1 MSFSVTYGD
10 ALEYKGDAVLN
21 SLGTN
26 GAMYGRLCKN
36 IIKGINRK
44 DVKTLIDAQ
53 KDMLFGKIIET
64 EGGDLQS
71 AHVLHIVTPFKKNDD
86 SNCTQLR
93 KAYKSVVDYAINHGY
108 KTIGLPIIGTG
119 ANGYSD
125 KEAYEA
131 VLDVLSEIS
140 DKEVDTEEDIINATV
155 IAYLNP
161 KPLKEQLYE
170 DERRMLLERARNVQ
184 GVYYDSFDLADKV
197 SPQNSKLKE
206 AYADKHS
213 FLNIIKFVADI
224 NPEDMFFP
232 YNWPNPNPYKY
243 PYDFVDD
250 YCAQKKLP
258 LKTLR
263 EYDSHRRQKTRIN
276 QTLSKIDVF
285 RFSVLLNLNKT
296 EIIQFMSLCGYGFN
310 PASRLDMFFMDFI
323 NGKYGKFGKQRKLYE
338 MDMLFMP
345 RKGEVQFT
353 V

>member
-26 GAMYGRLCKN
+26 GAVYGRLCKN

-53 KDMLFGKIIET
+53 KNIPFGKIIET

-86 SNCTQLR
+86 ANCTQLR

-125 KEAYEA
+125 KESYEA

-140 DKEVDTEEDIINATV
+140 DKEVETEEDIINATV

-170 DERRMLLERARNVQ
+170 DERRMLLERAGNVQ
-184 GVYYDSFDLADKV
+184 GVYYDSCDLADEV
-197 SPQNSKLKE
+197 AHNNSKLKE

-213 FLNIIKFVADI
+213 FLNVIKFVADI

-263 EYDSHRRQKTRIN
+263 EYDSHRRQK
-276 QTLSKIDVF
+276 LV
-285 RFSVLLNLNKT
+285 
-296 EIIQFMSLCGYGFN
+296 
-310 PASRLDMFFMDFI
+310 
-323 NGKYGKFGKQRKLYE
+323 
-338 MDMLFMP
+338 
-345 RKGEVQFT
+345 
-353 V
+353 

>member
-1 MSFSVTYGD
+1 MSFSVAYGD
-10 ALEYKGDAVLN
+10 ALEYKGDAILN

-26 GAMYGRLCKN
+26 GAIYGRLCKN
-36 IIKGINRK
+36 IIFGINRS

-53 KDMLFGKIIET
+53 KNMPVGKIIET
-64 EGGDLQS
+64 RGGDLQTL
-71 AHVLHIVTPFKKNDD
+71 HVLHLVTPFKKNDD
-86 SNCTQLR
+86 CNCTALR
-93 KAYKSVVDYAINHGY
+93 NAYKSIVDFAIKRGY
-108 KTIGLPIIGTG
+108 KTIGLPLVGTG

-131 VLDVLSEIS
+131 VVDVLSDIS
-140 DKEVDTEEDIINATV
+140 DKENETGDEIINATV

-161 KPLKEQLYE
+161 KPLKSQFIDDE
-170 DERRMLLERARNVQ
+170 ERRMSNGYRCESPNMREQ
-184 GVYYDSFDLADKV
+184 GFNDPKIQQEYE
-197 SPQNSKLKE
+197 N
-206 AYADKHS
+206 KHS
-213 FLNIIKFVADI
+213 FLSIIDFVSDI
-224 NPEDMFFP
+224 NPKDMFFP
-232 YNWPNPNPYKY
+232 YFWPKGKGYKY

-263 EYDSHRRQKTRIN
+263 EYDSHRRQKTRMN

-310 PASRLDMFFMDFI
+310 PTSRLDMFFMDYI
-323 NGKYGKFGKQRKLYE
+323 NGEYGKFGTQRKLYE
-338 MDMLFMP
+338 MDMLFLP
-345 RKGEVQFT
+345 TEKDGVQFT

>member
-10 ALEYKGDAVLN
+10 ALKYKGDAVLN

-26 GAMYGRLCKN
+26 GAVYGRLCKN

-44 DVKTLIDAQ
+44 DVKALIDAQ
-53 KDMLFGKIIET
+53 KDMPFGKIIET

-93 KAYKSVVDYAINHGY
+93 KAYKSIVDYAINHGY

-140 DKEVDTEEDIINATV
+140 DKEVETEEDIINATV

-170 DERRMLLERARNVQ
+170 DERRMLLERSRNVQ

>member
-26 GAMYGRLCKN
+26 GAVYGRLCKN

-53 KDMLFGKIIET
+53 KDMPFGKIIET
-64 EGGDLQS
+64 EGGNLQS

-93 KAYKSVVDYAINHGY
+93 KAYKSVVDFAINHGY

-140 DKEVDTEEDIINATV
+140 DKEVETEEDIINATV

-170 DERRMLLERARNVQ
+170 DERRMLLERTRNVQ
-184 GVYYDSFDLADKV
+184 GVYYDSFDLADEV
-197 SPQNSKLKE
+197 APQKSKLKE

>member
-26 GAMYGRLCKN
+26 GAVYGRLCKN
-36 IIKGINRK
+36 IINGINRK

-53 KDMLFGKIIET
+53 KNMPFGKIIET

-140 DKEVDTEEDIINATV
+140 DKEVETGEDIINATV

-170 DERRMLLERARNVQ
+170 EERRMLLERDRNMQEV
-184 GVYYDSFDLADKV
+184 YDSCDLADEIV
-197 SPQNSKLKE
+197 PHNSKLKE

-213 FLNIIKFVADI
+213 FLNIIIMVT
-224 NPEDMFFP
+224 NP
-232 YNWPNPNPYKY
+232 
-243 PYDFVDD
+243 
-250 YCAQKKLP
+250 LIIIII
-258 LKTLR
+258 L
-263 EYDSHRRQKTRIN
+263 N
-276 QTLSKIDVF
+276 QT
-285 RFSVLLNLNKT
+285 
-296 EIIQFMSLCGYGFN
+296 
-310 PASRLDMFFMDFI
+310 MFY
-323 NGKYGKFGKQRKLYE
+323 N
-338 MDMLFMP
+338 
-345 RKGEVQFT
+345 FT
-353 V
+353 